1 MSPDRT
7 SGQASLSELLGSYLV
22 ELKGWVARIKTGY
35 ALAATMLL
43 AGALSIAIALGVGI
57 AALFHWLA
65 GLYGPYVGYG
75 MLGGLFLLVG
85 LVCIVVGLQ
94 RFKRPMPA
102 IPLPRRQAQALKRAV
117 AAPAVARLVTNAAG
131 GSRPDK
137 VTQALAGAAAVAL
150 LGWIATSYVRR
161 SSLVDRWPK

>member
-7 SGQASLSELLGSYLV
+7 SRRASLSELLGSYLAD
-22 ELKGWVARIKTGY
+22 LKGWLARIKTGY

-43 AGALSIAIALGVGI
+43 TGGLSIAIALSVGI

-65 GLYGPYVGYG
+65 ALYGPYFAYG
-75 MLGGLFLLVG
+75 ALGGLFLLVG
-85 LVCIVVGLQ
+85 FLSIVVGLQ
-94 RFKRPMPA
+94 RLKRPMPP
-102 IPLPRRQAQALKRAV
+102 IPLPRRQARVLKRAI
-117 AAPAVARLVTNAAG
+117 AAPAVARLVTATG

-137 VTQALAGAAAVAL
+137 VTQALAGAAAIAL

-161 SSLVDRWPK
+161 SSAVDRQPK